1 MIHTGRI
8 NRAVGFSSIDQ
19 AGWGFGNLRH
29 IGIPRICR
37 NFNFVS
43 SKSMTINRFVPS
55 YRVLLFFNP
64 VLTALLLAS
73 APAYAQQTSAT
84 PAKTS
89 AGPTD
94 TPMTTL
100 KAETREVVLPVTV
113 RDKKGQVIPSL
124 KMEDFTLE
132 QDGRP
137 QKIKSFS
144 HETNLPFRLGLLVD
158 TSRSEEN
165 ALPSEKTASG
175 KFIDQML
182 AQPTDKAFLLHFDH
196 EVELMQDFTGT
207 KSKLHHELDDLQT
220 STSSGGGNTSGGGGG
235 GHQGGRNGS
244 GNGNGSDPNGDGQR
258 GGDDDGHEGRH
269 RGGGTQLYDAIYLA
283 SNELMLKEPG
293 RKALVVLSDGE
304 DRGSKDTL
312 SDAVDAAEKANVSV
326 YTVYFKGAEG
336 LGNSG
341 GMGHGGGGGGFPGH
355 GSRFPRPGSGETH
368 TDGKKI
374 LEQIAR
380 RTGGIAFEA
389 KKKDSFDEVYAQIAE
404 ELRGQYLL
412 TYTPDKPTD
421 KGDSEG
427 FHKIV
432 LKAKDDKYI
441 VVTREGYYS
450 ED

>member
-1 MIHTGRI
+1 M
-8 NRAVGFSSIDQ
+8 
-19 AGWGFGNLRH
+19 
-29 IGIPRICR
+29 
-37 NFNFVS
+37 
-43 SKSMTINRFVPS
+43 
-55 YRVLLFFNP
+55 
-64 VLTALLLAS
+64 
-73 APAYAQQTSAT
+73 
-84 PAKTS
+84 
-89 AGPTD
+89 
-94 TPMTTL
+94 
-100 KAETREVVLPVTV
+100 REVVLPVTV

-137 QKIKSFS
+137 QKIKSFA
-144 HETNLPFRLGLLVD
+144 HEANLPFRLGILID

-165 ALPSEKTASG
+165 ALPFEKTASG

-182 AQPTDKAFLLHFDH
+182 AQPADKAFLLHFDH
-196 EVELMQDFTGT
+196 EVELMQDFTAT
-207 KSKLHHELDDLQT
+207 KSKLHKELDDLQT
-220 STSSGGGNTSGGGGG
+220 STSSGGENTSGGGGG
-235 GHQGGRNGS
+235 GRQGGGRNGG
-244 GNGNGSDPNGDGQR
+244 GNGNDPNSDGQSGAGDG
-258 GGDDDGHEGRH
+258 GGDGGGDHGGRH

-304 DRGSKDTL
+304 DRGSKETL

-326 YTVYFKGAEG
+326 YTVYFKGTEG

-341 GMGHGGGGGGFPGH
+341 GMGHGGGMGGGFPGH
-355 GSRFPRPGSGETH
+355 GSPFPRPGSGETH

-389 KKKDSFDEVYAQIAE
+389 KKKDSFDEVYSQIAA

-412 TYTPDKPTD
+412 TYTPDKPAD

-427 FHKIV
+427 FHKIA